1 MMNLSPELNDLSNK
15 CKELGE
21 PIVITKDGKPDL
33 VVMSFDVY
41 LWHKNLLKLK
51 ERLLDIEFEQKNG
64 AKYYTLDELD
74 TSLKKLIS

>member
-1 MMNLSPELNDLSNK
+1 MILSPELYDLSNK

-41 LWHKNLLKLK
+41 QRREDLLKLK
-51 ERLLDIEFEQKNG
+51 ERLIDAELEG
-64 AKYYTLDELD
+64 KYYTLEELD
-74 TSLKKLIS
+74 ASLKKIFS

>member
-1 MMNLSPELNDLSNK
+1 MNLNPELNDLSNK

-41 LWHKNLLKLK
+41 QRRLDLIKLK
-51 ERLLDIEFEQKNG
+51 ERLIDAELEG
-64 AKYYTLDELD
+64 KYYTLEELD
-74 TSLKKLIS
+74 VSLKKLLS

>member
-1 MMNLSPELNDLSNK
+1 MNLNPELNDLSNK

-41 LWHKNLLKLK
+41 QRRLDLIKLK
-51 ERLLDIEFEQKNG
+51 ERLIDAELEGN
-64 AKYYTLDELD
+64 YYTLEELD
-74 TSLKKLIS
+74 ASLKKIIS

>member
-1 MMNLSPELNDLSNK
+1 MNLSPELYDLSNK

-41 LWHKNLLKLK
+41 QRRLDLIKLK
-51 ERLLDIEFEQKNG
+51 ERLIDAELEG
-64 AKYYTLDELD
+64 KYYTLEELD
-74 TSLKKLIS
+74 ASLKKLLS

>member
-1 MMNLSPELNDLSNK
+1 MNLSPELNDLSNK

-41 LWHKNLLKLK
+41 QRHENLLKLK
-51 ERLLDIEFEQKNG
+51 ERLIDAELEG
-64 AKYYTLDELD
+64 KYYTLEELD
-74 TSLKKLIS
+74 VSLKKIIS

>member
-21 PIVITKDGKPDL
+21 PIVIAKDGKPEL

-41 LWHKNLLKLK
+41 QRRHDLINLK
-51 ERLLDIEFEQKNG
+51 ERLIVAEQED
-64 AKYYTLDELD
+64 KYYTLEELD
-74 TSLKKLIS
+74 ASLKKLIS

>member
-1 MMNLSPELNDLSNK
+1 MILSRELNDLSNK

-41 LWHKNLLKLK
+41 QRREDLLKLK
-51 ERLLDIEFEQKNG
+51 ERLLDAELEG
-64 AKYYTLDELD
+64 KYYTLEELD
-74 TSLKKLIS
+74 ASLNKIVS

>member
-1 MMNLSPELNDLSNK
+1 MNLSPELYDLSNK

-41 LWHKNLLKLK
+41 QRRQDLIKLK
-51 ERLLDIEFEQKNG
+51 ERLIF
-64 AKYYTLDELD
+64 Y
-74 TSLKKLIS
+74 